1 MTSTD
6 GALSPEVRAVVDEFQ
21 AMVSVDGA
29 RIDVLRSDPSRL
41 ELDLV
46 LVEAGCAECVM
57 PRDYLEAIIRDQLQ
71 TALDAP
77 PEVTIRDP
85 RELTDT
91 PKAD

>member
-1 MTSTD
+1 
-6 GALSPEVRAVVDEFQ
+6 
-21 AMVSVDGA
+21 
-29 RIDVLRSDPSRL
+29 
-41 ELDLV
+41 
-46 LVEAGCAECVM
+46 M